1 LWKKSRKERGKVKIR
16 KSLAG
21 GKERKVFIYENK
33 KEEYFMVAVP
43 DIGWSVDFTY
53 ETEGLRELLEKSLSS
68 AVDPEEA
75 AVEMASRIYN
85 WTREM

>member
-1 LWKKSRKERGKVKIR
+1 MKIR

-33 KEEYFMVAVP
+33 KEEYFMVAIP
-43 DIGWSVDFTY
+43 SIEWSVDFTY
-53 ETEGLRELLEKSLSS
+53 EAEDLREILTNSITT
-68 AVDPEEA
+68 AVGNKEEA
-75 AVEMASRIYN
+75 AELAARVYN

>member
-1 LWKKSRKERGKVKIR
+1 MKIR

-33 KEEYFMVAVP
+33 KEEYFMVAIP
-43 DIGWSVDFTY
+43 EIEWAVDFTY
-53 ETEGLRELLEKSLSS
+53 ETENLKEVLLKSITS
-68 AVDPEEA
+68 AVSKEEA
-75 AVEMASRIYN
+75 AELAARIYN

>member
-1 LWKKSRKERGKVKIR
+1 MKIR

-43 DIGWSVDFTY
+43 DVGWSADFTY
-53 ETEGLRELLEKSLSS
+53 ETENLKEILEKSLYP
-68 AVDPEEA
+68 AAGTMEEA
-75 AVEMASRIYN
+75 GELAQRIFN

>member
-1 LWKKSRKERGKVKIR
+1 MKIR

-53 ETEGLRELLEKSLSS
+53 ETEDLKEMLEKSLSS
-68 AVDPEEA
+68 SVDSKEA
-75 AVEMASRIYN
+75 AGEMASRIYN